1 MSMKR
6 PFHSIQVRADSH
18 LSGVV
23 VRFWWGH
30 GMAACVAAFLWV
42 ICLLPVRGQDPFMV
56 QPSLKMEEETWVLK
70 VRFEVPPGH
79 HLYSEHLA
87 FLFSDRGR
95 LEEFELPSPVT
106 HYDRTLGQ
114 ARLVYSSTFEAVHR
128 FSGAQ
133 PEPIL
138 MTIHYQGCEGANCFM
153 PRTRRWRVASGTDP
167 EELEVKEVS
176 EDMPLQGA
184 WKRLVEEFAVV
195 GKGGGVPTRAE
206 WDVFLGKSIGKPLDE
221 KVLESV
227 ARSRLYLAL
236 GGAFLALGLA
246 MRRYAAMHP
255 AVPMRLVRATSVG
268 LLVLAC
274 GLVVGFFY
282 ERWPNFGLRES
293 RQLSV
298 RGEISPSAENPLAQ
312 VLTLAQAKDRPV
324 VLYVWSSWSESC
336 RKASQLV
343 GAEPHQGTDPQP
355 FQDVT
360 VVRVEVED
368 LRATPVRELC
378 GFFSIRNIPAYV
390 VLKPKLGRLAMST
403 SGVSCETTAGSFND
417 WD

>member
-1 MSMKR
+1 M
-6 PFHSIQVRADSH
+6 
-18 LSGVV
+18 
-23 VRFWWGH
+23 
-30 GMAACVAAFLWV
+30 
-42 ICLLPVRGQDPFMV
+42 ICLLPARSQDPFVV
-56 QPSLKMEEETWVLK
+56 QPSLGMEGETWVLK

-95 LEEFELPSPVT
+95 LEEFELPSPLT
-106 HYDRTLGQ
+106 HYEQTLGQ
-114 ARLVYSSTFEAVHR
+114 ARLVYSHSFEAVHR

-138 MTIHYQGCEGANCFM
+138 LTIHYQGCEGANCFM
-153 PRTRRWRVASGTDP
+153 PRTRRWRVAAGTQA
-167 EELEVKEVS
+167 EEVDVKEVS

-195 GKGGGVPTRAE
+195 GKGGGVPSRTE
-206 WDVFLGKSIGKPLDE
+206 WEVFLGKSFGKPLDD

-246 MRRYAAMHP
+246 MRRYAAMHRP
-255 AVPMRLVRATSVG
+255 VPMRLVRGTSVG

-274 GLVVGFFY
+274 GLVVGFFH
-282 ERWPNFGLRES
+282 ERWPNPGVYDS
-293 RQLSV
+293 RPLSV
-298 RGEISPSAENPLAQ
+298 RGEISPSTENPLAQ
-312 VLTLAQAKDRPV
+312 ALTLAQAKDRPL
-324 VLYVWSSWSESC
+324 VLYVWSNWSESC
-336 RKASQLV
+336 RKASQSLGLEPLQ
-343 GAEPHQGTDPQP
+343 GAVPPV
-355 FQDVT
+355 FQNAT

-368 LRATPVRELC
+368 LRASPVRELC

-390 VLKPKLGRLAMST
+390 VLKPKSQRLALST
-403 SGVSCETTAGSFND
+403 PGAACDNSGATE
-417 WD
+417 